1 MATSHPTTTTSSSMT
16 STSFFLVF
24 LLYRG
29 VGQKTIFIN
38 FLIFFLTG
46 FYWVSIWVSLTH
58 YRVLLGFPYGFLC
71 RVPSFTG
78 FLIDV
83 MGEKT
88 VFTGFYWV
96 SIWISFNYRVLL
108 GFHLDF
114 IRLLGFTGFPFR
126 FRCRLPSFT
135 GFLFGFHSITE
146 FYWVSI
152 WISFNYWVLLGFR
165 LGFIADYRVLLG
177 FFLLQE
183 RRQFLPSF
191 TGFPFGFRSITRFNW
206 VNIWVFITDYRVLLG
221 FFFMCR
227 DGKKTSFFTGFYWVF
242 AFGFDI
248 LPLSFHYFNS
258 IILLLIFIFSLIGY
272 FFLLF
277 RSPRDERESRR
288 PSTPTT
294 KKSKKPKS
302 KTKAQRWPQ
311 K

>member
-135 GFLFGFHSITE
+135 GFPFGFHSITGFYWVSVQVSLPITE
-146 FYWVSI
+146 FYWVSFCYRREN
-152 WISFNYWVLLGFR
+152 SF
-165 LGFIADYRVLLG
+165 YRVLLG
-177 FFLLQE
+177 FHLDFV
-183 RRQFLPSF
+183 RLPGL
-191 TGFPFGFRSITRFNW
+191 TGLIFGFLSPI
-206 VNIWVFITDYRVLLG
+206 
-221 FFFMCR
+221 
-227 DGKKTSFFTGFYWVF
+227 TGFYWVSF
-242 AFGFDI
+242 LCAGMERKQVFLPGFTGF
-248 LPLSFHYFNS
+248 LPLGSISFHYPS
-258 IILLLIFIFSLIGY
+258 IILIPLFCYSSLS
-272 FFLLF
+272 FL
-277 RSPRDERESRR
+277 
-288 PSTPTT
+288 
-294 KKSKKPKS
+294 
-302 KTKAQRWPQ
+302 
-311 K
+311 